1 MKRIITH
8 PVIGDIEFCTRRNV
22 RGTHFRVTA
31 DRVCITTHPL
41 LARSVFPLSDERVA
55 WILNAQHEL
64 AHKTTTPA
72 YNFAPH
78 STLKTNRF
86 VVRFAPDDSLRTTF
100 AARRTDNALT
110 IAFRP
115 ECDFASSANQRK
127 IRHLIA
133 HFLKIEA
140 QQILP
145 ARLQALADTYG
156 FAFAQ
161 VRINS
166 AQTRWGSCSAKR
178 VINLSYNLML
188 LPDKLID
195 FVLVHELCHTR
206 EMNHGARFKQLMTN
220 IFANYTALNAALK
233 QYRPLQP

>member
-1 MKRIITH
+1 MKSIITH

-100 AARRTDNALT
+100 AARRTDDALT

-127 IRHLIA
+127 IRNLIA

-188 LPDKLID
+188 LPDELID

-206 EMNHGARFKQLMTN
+206 EMNHGARFKQLMTG

>member
-1 MKRIITH
+1 MKSIITH

-41 LARSVFPLSDERVA
+41 LARRVFPLSDERVA

-86 VVRFAPDDSLRTTF
+86 VVRFAPDDNLRTTF
-100 AARRTDNALT
+100 AARRTDDALT

-115 ECDFASSANQRK
+115 ECDFANSANQRK
-127 IRHLIA
+127 IRNLIA

-166 AQTRWGSCSAKR
+166 AQMRWGSCSAKR

-188 LPDKLID
+188 LPDELID

-206 EMNHGARFKQLMTN
+206 EMNHGARFKQLMTG

>member
-1 MKRIITH
+1 MKSIITH

-86 VVRFAPDDSLRTTF
+86 VVRFAPDDNLRTTF
-100 AARRTDNALT
+100 AARRTDDALT

-115 ECDFASSANQRK
+115 ECDFANSANQRK

-133 HFLKIEA
+133 YFLKIEA

-156 FAFAQ
+156 FAFAH

-188 LPDKLID
+188 LPDALID

-206 EMNHGARFKQLMTN
+206 EMNHGARFKQLMTG